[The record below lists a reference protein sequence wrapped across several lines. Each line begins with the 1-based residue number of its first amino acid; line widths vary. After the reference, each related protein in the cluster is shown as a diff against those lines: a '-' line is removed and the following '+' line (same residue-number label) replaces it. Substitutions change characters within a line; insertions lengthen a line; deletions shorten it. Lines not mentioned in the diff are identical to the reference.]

1 MFQIVTSPAQ
11 KYAGADSLPDCG
23 QKYKIFLGV
32 LLLTQPIRSARAEVK
47 EKRCIFVEFSSHTLL
62 PKELANMRELKVID
76 VDGADLIIADDEG
89 EEYRV
94 TVDETSLRRLRHSRA
109 TVEGPRV
116 SPKDIQAHLR
126 AGLSNEEI
134 SALTGASLDL
144 IQRFE
149 TPVLAE
155 REFIISSALAVP
167 TQDTVSTDT
176 GNLSSAFGSVI
187 TQRLHSLGA
196 SSERWATWKEE
207 SGNWIIKLE
216 FTANGIDH
224 DARWSFESRK
234 RTLSPVNSDA
244 STLSQKGDLSSGLIP
259 KLRAVAVDTS
269 ALEVTQPLT
278 PTVEAQVSAAP
289 VVSAQEEAAA
299 DSREHSPTADLLE
312 ALRKRRNERE
322 STPAWL
328 KDEVSASTD
337 AQESIAQED
346 TIISGVTVELDSTLT
361 FTEPFEVSAPED
373 EPSHAN
379 DSKPVNKTGRP
390 TMPSWDDIVFGTRSD
405 DDPA

>member
-1 MFQIVTSPAQ
+1 
-11 KYAGADSLPDCG
+11 
-23 QKYKIFLGV
+23 
-32 LLLTQPIRSARAEVK
+32 
-47 EKRCIFVEFSSHTLL
+47 
-62 PKELANMRELKVID
+62 MRELKVID

-109 TVEGPRV
+109 TVDGPRV

-346 TIISGVTVELDSTLT
+346 TIISGVTAELDSTLT
-361 FTEPFEVSAPED
+361 FTEPFEASAPED
-373 EPSHAN
+373 KPSHAN

>member
-1 MFQIVTSPAQ
+1 
-11 KYAGADSLPDCG
+11 
-23 QKYKIFLGV
+23 
-32 LLLTQPIRSARAEVK
+32 
-47 EKRCIFVEFSSHTLL
+47 
-62 PKELANMRELKVID
+62 MRELKVID

-259 KLRAVAVDTS
+259 KLRAVAVDTAS
-269 ALEVTQPLT
+269 LEVTQPLT
-278 PTVEAQVSAAP
+278 EKLEGQVSAGP
-289 VVSAQEEAAA
+289 VASEQGVTAA

-328 KDEVSASTD
+328 KDEVAASTD
-337 AQESIAQED
+337 SQESIAQED

-361 FTEPFEVSAPED
+361 FTEPFEVSVSD
-373 EPSHAN
+373 ENSLQAN

>member
-1 MFQIVTSPAQ
+1 
-11 KYAGADSLPDCG
+11 
-23 QKYKIFLGV
+23 
-32 LLLTQPIRSARAEVK
+32 
-47 EKRCIFVEFSSHTLL
+47 
-62 PKELANMRELKVID
+62 MRELKVID
-76 VDGADLIIADDEG
+76 VDGADLILADQEG
-89 EEYRV
+89 EEFRAS
-94 TVDETSLRRLRHSRA
+94 VDETSLRRLRHSRI
-109 TVEGPRV
+109 VDEGPRV

-149 TPVLAE
+149 SPVLAE

-187 TQRLHSLGA
+187 TQRLLSLGA
-196 SSERWATWKEE
+196 TSERWATWKEE
-207 SGNWIIKLE
+207 SGNWTIKLE
-216 FTANGIDH
+216 FASNGIEH
-224 DARWSFESRK
+224 DARWSFDSKK
-234 RTLSPVNSDA
+234 RTLSPINSDA

-259 KLRAVAVDTS
+259 KLRAVAVDTA
-269 ALEVTQPLT
+269 ALEATQPLT
-278 PTVEAQVSAAP
+278 ETVEGPVSEIGAP
-289 VVSAQEEAAA
+289 TTQDDASTQ
-299 DSREHSPTADLLE
+299 SREHSPTADLLE

-337 AQESIAQED
+337 SHESIPQED

-361 FTEPFEVSAPED
+361 FTEPFDVSTPEV
-373 EPSHAN
+373 EPTQAN

>member
-1 MFQIVTSPAQ
+1 
-11 KYAGADSLPDCG
+11 
-23 QKYKIFLGV
+23 
-32 LLLTQPIRSARAEVK
+32 
-47 EKRCIFVEFSSHTLL
+47 
-62 PKELANMRELKVID
+62 MRELKVID

-109 TVEGPRV
+109 AEDGPRV

-134 SALTGASLDL
+134 AALTGASLDL

-149 TPVLAE
+149 SPVLAE

-167 TQDTVSTDT
+167 TQDTVTSDT
-176 GNLSSAFGSVI
+176 GSLSSAFGSVI
-187 TQRLHSLGA
+187 SQRLQSLSA

-216 FTANGIDH
+216 FSANGIEH
-224 DARWSFESRK
+224 DARWSFEPRK

-244 STLSQKGDLSSGLIP
+244 STLSQKGDLTSGLIP

-278 PTVEAQVSAAP
+278 GAPQAPSALEPVPDEAS
-289 VVSAQEEAAA
+289 SE
-299 DSREHSPTADLLE
+299 SREHSPTADLLE

-328 KDEVSASTD
+328 KDEVSSVTD
-337 AQESIAQED
+337 SHESLSQDD
-346 TIISGVTVELDSTLT
+346 TIISGVTVELDSTLS
-361 FTEPFEVSAPED
+361 FTESLD
-373 EPSHAN
+373 ELSSEEAHTAQN
-379 DSKPVNKTGRP
+379 DSKPINKTGRP